1 MTLAQHPATEFMS
14 AHLPSEVC
22 RIVCEFAAPHAA
34 PSNTTVYQLIR
45 TSQKEE
51 LAIFAAR
58 WQVPC
63 NSVQHIVEFSPNSE
77 AATRGGSC
85 REIRVSSSWT
95 RERERYGLGCKS
107 RCLCQRLGG
116 PINKVLYSCVWL
128 LGEDTGLFSDR
139 KRVELGKGERCP
151 YTYGPISLS
160 HLSSG
165 QAFRSAEGMV
175 VGFEHFCELDGW
187 ALFSIRRYKKWV

>member
-1 MTLAQHPATEFMS
+1 MTLAQHPATEALS
-14 AHLPSEVC
+14 ANLPSEVC

-34 PSNTTVYQLIR
+34 PTITTVYQLIR

-63 NSVQHIVEFSPNSE
+63 NSIQHIVEFSPNSE
-77 AATRGGSC
+77 AAEARGGSC

-95 RERERYGLGCKS
+95 RERERYGLAANMN

-128 LGEDTGLFSDR
+128 LGEDHHDGPGLSFGQKAGR
-139 KRVELGKGERCP
+139 TRERGAVP
-151 YTYGPISLS
+151 LYVRTDIPKSP
-160 HLSSG
+160 
-165 QAFRSAEGMV
+165 
-175 VGFEHFCELDGW
+175 
-187 ALFSIRRYKKWV
+187 K